1 MKEKLVF
8 SSNSGTG
15 NTDNNEA
22 LPVAKSAKLLTEKTD
37 SCWEKPL
44 KVIL

>member
-22 LPVAKSAKLLTEKTD
+22 LPVAKLLRRLTHVGKN
-37 SCWEKPL
+37 P
-44 KVIL
+44 

>member
-1 MKEKLVF
+1 MKENLVF
-8 SSNSGTG
+8 SSISGTG

-22 LPVAKSAKLLTEKTD
+22 LPVAKLLTEKTD